1 MNDDRR
7 RDQRPDD
14 EALGAAL
21 GEAVGREADA
31 PAEPPPVAD
40 IAERAAARAKA
51 RRARHGLVAI
61 AAATALI
68 AGGVAAWNTLGG
80 DTGDGNIQV
89 ATQPTVP
96 ETTAPEAEQA
106 AGESDPTPA
115 GTDLADLGHEPA
127 ADSTAGPTGDESSAA
142 DRQLADP
149 AASEPAHRVE
159 QAGPGSTV
167 ADSSLPTPEELS
179 TGPTLTWIEVDFDSS
194 TDLTDVYRIGSVGDG
209 RIVALGWGDAGDQ
222 AVVTTDGTTWSA
234 IDMPDGIH
242 PDLPDIGGDRWV
254 VGGPDTADPQ
264 LRGRVFFSD
273 DQGATWTELTIDVGS
288 EAGPLPSY
296 CVERA
301 RVTAVLASGDRMVAV
316 VETHAD
322 LDLQE
327 LLVASGHA
335 PDGDSILQWRYTD
348 SALVVYLG
356 EETDAE
362 SIEIP
367 FEELGLA
374 PGQSAPCA
382 GPDGLPDQRV
392 HIFTS
397 DGADA
402 EPVGRYSGANTSA
415 TRTAEGFFITLRT
428 GEGDV
433 LLASP
438 DGRTWTEHDVSEQG
452 YVPMTRGPDGAAW
465 RSARSYDSYRI
476 ERLSVDSGPG
486 TAAEFA
492 GLRPG
497 PILTAGPAG
506 VVTTAEP
513 ISGAGTD
520 SRSEVRIVKDGYE
533 LRLDQAWGDLALWD
547 LTEDVAVYEFAAPR
561 SCSGPRRR
569 TASASSPRT
578 TAPRPWSSRIP
589 TPATTSWPSQ
599 PLTWNATPRSS
610 PTASARSS
618 RLRPGSAGRPTAPT
632 GDGRTPPT
640 CSGST
645 SAARPRHRSNSPSA
659 RTSCSHGSTPSPA
672 AKRPR
677 PAVTSRNRIRPGVQ
691 SPAGSSPRCPRPKIS
706 SMPTRAPPNGGAR
719 PRSGTPDPGQPNP
732 PTTTSAPASP
742 GRQYSVAPE
751 HSVVP
756 QDLIYLCIVSLDI
769 LRM

>member
-115 GTDLADLGHEPA
+115 GADLADLGDEPA

-149 AASEPAHRVE
+149 AASEPVGGAE

-179 TGPTLTWIEVDFDSS
+179 TGPTLTWIEVDFDTS
-194 TDLTDVYRIGSVGDG
+194 TGLTDVYRIESVGDG
-209 RIVALGWGDAGDQ
+209 RILALGWGDAGDQ
-222 AVVTTDGTTWSA
+222 VVVTTDGTTWSA

-254 VGGPDTADPQ
+254 VGGPDTTDPQ

-301 RVTAVLASGDRMVAV
+301 RVTAALASGDRMVAV
-316 VETHAD
+316 VETYSD

-327 LLVASGHA
+327 LLVAFGHA
-335 PDGDSILQWRYTD
+335 PDRDSILQWRYSD

-367 FEELGLA
+367 FDELGLA

-382 GPDGLPDQRV
+382 GPDGLHDQRV

-402 EPVGRYSGANTSA
+402 EPVGRYNGANTSA

-547 LTEDVAVYEFAAPR
+547 LTEDVAVYEFAAPEIMFR
-561 SCSGPRRR
+561 AAAPDGLRIVTEDDGSQTLVFEDPDTGDDLVAF
-569 TASASSPRT
+569 TAADLERNAAQFTDGLGAFEPPPTWIGWSADGADWGWQNAADAFGIDVGGTSPPPIELAVGEDFVLARVYAVT
-578 TAPRPWSSRIP
+578 GGETVS
-589 TPATTSWPSQ
+589 TGGDESQ
-599 PLTWNATPRSS
+599 PDP
-610 PTASARSS
+610 
-618 RLRPGSAGRPTAPT
+618 PGSPVARWFIAP
-632 GDGRTPPT
+632 
-640 CSGST
+640 
-645 SAARPRHRSNSPSA
+645 
-659 RTSCSHGSTPSPA
+659 
-672 AKRPR
+672 
-677 PAVTSRNRIRPGVQ
+677 
-691 SPAGSSPRCPRPKIS
+691 
-706 SMPTRAPPNGGAR
+706 
-719 PRSGTPDPGQPNP
+719 
-732 PTTTSAPASP
+732 
-742 GRQYSVAPE
+742 
-751 HSVVP
+751 VP
-756 QDLIYLCIVSLDI
+756 
-769 LRM
+769 